1 MISVIASISVKE
13 GKLSEFL
20 EIFKENVPNVKAE
33 SGCIEYTPTVD
44 INSGLPPQS
53 LDKNIVTIIEKWE
66 TLEDL
71 HNHIKA
77 AHMQTYREKAQCM
90 VDSMSL
96 KVLQDA

>member
-20 EIFKENVPNVKAE
+20 EIFKANVQNVKAE
-33 SGCIEYTPTVD
+33 SGCIEYRPTVD
-44 INSGLPPQS
+44 INSGLPPQN
-53 LDKNIVTIIEKWE
+53 LDTNIVTIIEKWE
-66 TLEDL
+66 ALEDL
-71 HNHIKA
+71 HNHIKTP
-77 AHMQTYREKAQCM
+77 HMQTYREKAQCM